1 MHHFFVDKG
10 QITETEIQIVGT
22 DVRHI
27 RNVLRMQPG
36 EDLEVGDGQGS
47 EYYCRIR
54 EINEEAVVA
63 EILYRQQSEAEL
75 PSRIFLFQGLPKG
88 DKLELIIQKAIE
100 LGAAEIIPVDMKRSV
115 AKVDAK
121 KAGKKQERWNGIAQ
135 SAAKQS
141 KRGVIPQVTKPMSFR
156 EALVYARQAD
166 ILLVPYEGAENMEE
180 TRKIIS
186 EIKPGQ
192 SVAVWIGPEGGFD
205 REEVEALKEQNGKI
219 VTLGRRILRTETAG
233 LAVLSILVY
242 HLER

>member
-1 MHHFFVDKG
+1 M
-10 QITETEIQIVGT
+10 
-22 DVRHI
+22 
-27 RNVLRMQPG
+27 
-36 EDLEVGDGQGS
+36 
-47 EYYCRIR
+47 
-54 EINEEAVVA
+54 
-63 EILYRQQSEAEL
+63 
-75 PSRIFLFQGLPKG
+75 
-88 DKLELIIQKAIE
+88 
-100 LGAAEIIPVDMKRSV
+100 DMKRSV

-166 ILLVPYEGAENMEE
+166 VLLVPYEGAENMEE

-233 LAVLSILVY
+233 LAVLSILMY